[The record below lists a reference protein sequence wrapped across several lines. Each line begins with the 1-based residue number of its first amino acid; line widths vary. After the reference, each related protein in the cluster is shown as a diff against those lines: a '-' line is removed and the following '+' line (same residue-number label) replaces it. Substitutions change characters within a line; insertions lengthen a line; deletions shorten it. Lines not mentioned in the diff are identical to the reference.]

1 MPFPILAGKAIV
13 DTGYNIENSCR
24 FDDGASDN
32 MRKTFGSGGTTVK
45 WTFSTWLKRGN
56 ISISNPQTFF
66 AGQDDGSTYTNLD
79 IGTAIGA
86 GDQLRWSNSDL
97 TGSLITTQLLRDPSA
112 WYHIVFAYDSG
123 QATAS
128 NRNKMYINGVRITA
142 FDTET
147 NANEDAASYVNANT
161 EFCYIGVYDYDDSGG
176 SQKFDGY
183 LAETILID
191 NQALDPTSFGEFDDD
206 SPTIW
211 KPIDISGLDVGTQ
224 GFYLDY
230 KDSSAMGN
238 DASGGADFTLNNI
251 DATNQCTDTPTNN
264 FATMNPL
271 AGNGTYTE
279 GNLIVTGGNNVVSTF
294 GVTAGRWYCECKI
307 TLASGALYPLIGIA
321 DSGNIFATDP
331 GASGYPGSH
340 TPSYGIFGNGSL
352 YANGSNEGD
361 QAFSDFADNDIIG
374 MYLDLDSGTK
384 TIKWHVNGTEVAT
397 DNITAPDNAYVFG
410 HYTGGESTVVGKW
423 NFGNPTSALSSA
435 NSDPNGYGSFEYS
448 TSESSID
455 YYALCTKNLAEY
467 GG

>member
-1 MPFPILAGKAIV
+1 MLPTIATGNVASALP
-13 DTGYNIENSCR
+13 TGYNIANSCR
-24 FDDGASDN
+24 FNDGDSAH
-32 MRKTFGSGGTTVK
+32 MLRTFGTPTDNLK
-45 WTFSTWLKRGN
+45 WTWSGWFKRSTVPGGGQLLAYSFTSSPDGREAGPDLRSDGTLRIRNWHGDAQKGN
-56 ISISNPQTFF
+56 IH
-66 AGQDDGSTYTNLD
+66 
-79 IGTAIGA
+79 
-86 GDQLRWSNSDL
+86 
-97 TGSLITTQLLRDPSA
+97 TTQVFRDIAA
-112 WYHIVFAYDSG
+112 WYHLVVVYDSAN
-123 QATAS
+123 ATAGNRMRMYLNGTEITSFSTDANPDEDQASTFNSAIEHSIGSYRNSS
-128 NRNKMYINGVRITA
+128 N
-142 FDTET
+142 F
-147 NANEDAASYVNANT
+147 
-161 EFCYIGVYDYDDSGG
+161 
-176 SQKFDGY
+176 FDGY
-183 LAETILID
+183 MAEIVFID
-191 NQALDPTSFGEFDDD
+191 GQALTPSSFGEFSED

-211 KPIDISGLDVGTQ
+211 MPKDPSGLTFGDNG
-224 GFYLDY
+224 YWLDFEN
-230 KDSSAMGN
+230 SAALGN
-238 DASGGADFTLNNI
+238 DVSGNDNDFTVGNLAAA
-251 DATNQCTDTPTNN
+251 DQATDTPTNN

-294 GVTAGRWYCECKI
+294 GVNAGRWYCECKI

-321 DSGNIFATDP
+321 DSANPFATSP

-361 QAFSDFADNDIIG
+361 QGFSDFADNDIIG